1 MANID
6 LYTIGIKDNASLKI
20 DGVSKKLQSMTQSLL
35 KQKMAT
41 QLSADAL
48 VRWEAKMA
56 GAGPFQVMQIY
67 QLQRQVQAHKEK
79 QAAEAQALEATVAAQ
94 KIEAEARSQ
103 QLQSTISAIDRAA
116 AAQRKAQQ
124 ADMQAQASV
133 DRLVTSLRDEAA
145 TYGMTRDQI
154 EIYRLEQAKATAA
167 QIQSVKAAQLQRT
180 ETMRGIEASK
190 GLTRHLRFMRGG
202 LGQVGHQLQDIAVQA
217 QMGTNAMIIFGQQG
231 SQIVSL
237 FGPYGAMIGAFLA
250 VSAAI
255 GSALIPSLFSVGE
268 TVKEVDDHIDN
279 LIDNFDNLDGVLRT
293 KALEQAQEQ
302 IKAYQKDIDNLNDSV
317 KQSQGSLEYWQG
329 ILIDFDFAGLGK
341 TANIDKAQASIKD
354 LNTRIASAQVKMSE
368 LTKKTDGITTA
379 AENLLD
385 ELVKTNKEF
394 NFTAEQLA
402 RSEAAATGATGA
414 IFDQIVAER
423 LRNNELKAG
432 READEAAT
440 KALIDKKAA
449 YDGIVV
455 ALAEEIYLHGKSA
468 SEIELYRAQ
477 LQGLTPDQLA
487 AIDILIKQRNA
498 QNEAT
503 QAVDESIAIEKKRK
517 DSLTELIEAL
527 DEESATMLLSARNLA
542 IYNAN
547 KLGAIPADI
556 ERINKIYDEIDAQLE
571 LQRVRDEA
579 AETKKD
585 PVEEFQKLRE
595 QMDADKETPAQK
607 IAREQQ
613 EAIDTANE
621 YAAIKLENQ
630 IAADQMILDAET
642 IFAEKRKKLNEEVA
656 KSQLAA
662 ASSAISSF
670 QTQISAMA
678 EFVEEGSALGKA
690 FYLAQQAMA
699 AGMAIIKGYEAAMSI
714 KASMA
719 MLGPKGIAASPAL
732 EAAAIGMGYVT
743 AAMIAGQ
750 TLASFEGGGHI
761 GGRSRSGGMDNKGGV
776 LAMLHPNESVIDHTK
791 GQSGGITVINNID
804 ASGAG
809 PEVDIKIEKA
819 MNQSSAMT
827 VAKIQDLMSRR
838 RFA

>member
-20 DGVSKKLQSMTQSLL
+20 DGVSKKLQSMTHSLL

-56 GAGPFQVMQIY
+56 GAGPVQIMQIY
-67 QLQRQVQAHKEK
+67 QLQRQAQAHKEK
-79 QAAEAQALEATVAAQ
+79 QAAEARALEATVAAQ
-94 KIEAEARSQ
+94 KMEAEARSQ

-154 EIYRLEQAKATAA
+154 EIYRLEQSGATQA

-190 GLTRHLRFMRGG
+190 GLSKHLRFMRGG
-202 LGQVGHQLQDIAVQA
+202 FGQVGHQLQDIAVQA

-231 SQIVSL
+231 SQIASL
-237 FGPYGAMIGAFLA
+237 FGPGGAMIGAVLA
-250 VSAAI
+250 VGAAL
-255 GSALIPSLFSVGE
+255 STVLIPNLFGTSNAM
-268 TVKEVDDHIDN
+268 KELTDKQKD
-279 LIDNFDNLDGVLRT
+279 LINKINQLDGVLKLEALRQANL
-293 KALEQAQEQ
+293 ALEYQNTIIKDASTNIAAYTQEQ
-302 IKAYQKDIDNLNDSV
+302 EKYNRFAESGAVSTQTNANTQKYLSDKIQDLNAIVALAVDRKIELQKSISGV
-317 KQSQGSLEYWQG
+317 STASEKLLKD
-329 ILIDFDFAGLGK
+329 LIDENAQYGL
-341 TANIDKAQASIKD
+341 NE
-354 LNTRIASAQVKMSE
+354 R
-368 LTKKTDGITTA
+368 
-379 AENLLD
+379 
-385 ELVKTNKEF
+385 
-394 NFTAEQLA
+394 QLA
-402 RSEAAATGATGA
+402 ELEAANVNATGV
-414 IFDQIVAER
+414 IYDQIVAER
-423 LRNNELKAG
+423 LRNNELKATK
-432 READEAAT
+432 AANEAAT
-440 KALIDKKAA
+440 TA
-449 YDGIVV
+449 YDGIIV

-468 SEIELYRAQ
+468 SEIELYRARLQDLAPEQ
-477 LQGLTPDQLA
+477 LE
-487 AIDILIKQRNA
+487 AIEALIKKRDA

-503 QAVDESIAIEKKRK
+503 KSADESIATEKKRK

-542 IYNAN
+542 IYNAG

-556 ERINKIYDEIDAQLE
+556 ERISRIYDEIDAQLE

-595 QMDADKETPAQK
+595 QIDADKETPAQK
-607 IAREQQ
+607 IAREYEERIAVIRAY
-613 EAIDTANE
+613 EATEN
-621 YAAIKLENQ
+621 AIKEEAN
-630 IAADQMILDAET
+630 AAELA
-642 IFAEKRKKLNEEVA
+642 AEKIKSDAIKKLNDDVA

-662 ASSAISSF
+662 ASSVLSSF

-714 KASMA
+714 RAIMPIVGEPLAQAS
-719 MLGPKGIAASPAL
+719 IA
-732 EAAAIGMGYVT
+732 MGYVT

-750 TLASFEGGGHI
+750 TLASFEGGGHV
-761 GGRSRSGGMDNKGGV
+761 GGRSRSAGIDHKGGV

-819 MNQSSAMT
+819 MNRSSAMT